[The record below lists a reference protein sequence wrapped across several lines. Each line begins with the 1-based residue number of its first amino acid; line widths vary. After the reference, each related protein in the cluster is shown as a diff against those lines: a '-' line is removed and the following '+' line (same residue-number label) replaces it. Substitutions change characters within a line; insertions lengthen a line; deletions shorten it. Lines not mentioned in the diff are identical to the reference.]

1 MKILVKFKQKIF
13 DYVKN
18 NFKEYMLVLLLFII
32 GVFIGV
38 MIINNL
44 EQTKI
49 DEVKKYIEE
58 FITKIKSVENI
69 SQIDL
74 IIESIKSNIILAIIL
89 WIAGTTVIGLPV
101 VLTVILARGVC
112 LGYTIAIITYSLG
125 TAKGI
130 LFCLITILLQN
141 ILFIPAILTIGVSS
155 IRLYKSILKD
165 RQKELIKSN
174 IVKHTLIFGLMILVL
189 IISSLV
195 ENTVSVHILKN
206 FIKYF

>member
-1 MKILVKFKQKIF
+1 MKILIKFKQKIF

-58 FITKIKSVENI
+58 FITKIKSIENI
-69 SQIDL
+69 SQTDL

-155 IRLYKSILKD
+155 IKLYK
-165 RQKELIKSN
+165 
-174 IVKHTLIFGLMILVL
+174 
-189 IISSLV
+189 
-195 ENTVSVHILKN
+195 
-206 FIKYF
+206 